1 MLSDN
6 WLISFYRYKRDIRYD
21 NETDVSDGES
31 NLEYVLFVALVDE
44 VAKRR
49 IFLRSLN
56 LQEKRE
62 TVINRLTPND
72 PYMGRTAPLTSKLC
86 ILYIYSTNIGTEYFK
101 YAL

>member
-21 NETDVSDGES
+21 NERDVSDGES